1 MALKWRKWNRAV
13 HRDFGYLFL
22 GMTIIYA
29 LSGIAINHMKDWNP
43 NYVVSVD
50 EIKIDP
56 LSERP
61 DKKTIINIL
70 EAYDEED
77 NYKNHYFPSDDVV
90 KVFIDDGTAYINL
103 ETGVGLIERTRRR
116 PIFREVNYLHYNP
129 IKYWTWFS
137 DIFCGALII
146 LGISGIL
153 IPRGS
158 RGITKRGAWLTIL
171 GFLIPMIYL
180 FIYFY

>member
-56 LSERP
+56 LTERP

-70 EAYDEED
+70 EAFDEED
-77 NYKNHYFPSDDVV
+77 NYKNHYYPSDDVV

-103 ETGVGLIERTRRR
+103 ETGEGLIERTRRR

-171 GFLIPMIYL
+171 GFLIPMVYL

>member
-1 MALKWRKWNRAV
+1 MALKWRKWNKAV

-43 NYVVSVD
+43 NYKITTE
-50 EIKIDP
+50 EIKISP
-56 LSERP
+56 LHERP
-61 DKKTIINIL
+61 DKAAILTIL
-70 EAYDEED
+70 EQFNERE
-77 NYKNHYFPSDDVV
+77 NYKNHYFPNKGIL
-90 KVFIDDGTAYINL
+90 KVFLDDGTAYINL
-103 ETGVGLIERTRRR
+103 ETGEGLIELTKRRKV
-116 PIFREVNYLHYNP
+116 FREVNYLHYNP

-153 IPRGS
+153 IPRGA

-171 GFLIPMIYL
+171 GFVIPFIYL
-180 FIYFY
+180 IIYFY

>member
-61 DKKTIINIL
+61 DKKTIIKIL

-90 KVFIDDGTAYINL
+90 KVFIDDGTAYINF
-103 ETGVGLIERTRRR
+103 ETGEGLIERTRRR

-171 GFLIPMIYL
+171 GILIPMIYL